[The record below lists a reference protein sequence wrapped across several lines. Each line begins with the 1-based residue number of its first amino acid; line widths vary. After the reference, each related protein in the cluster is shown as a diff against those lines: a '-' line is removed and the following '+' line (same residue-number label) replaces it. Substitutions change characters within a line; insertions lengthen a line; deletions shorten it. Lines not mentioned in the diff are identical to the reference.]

1 MVLENLINF
10 LDNNFHHKRII
21 KYLKNHKIDLVIDV
35 GAHKGE
41 FLINI
46 IPHVPFKKAYT
57 FEPQLDVFS
66 ILKKKLNNDERIKH
80 NNLALSEIIEK
91 KKITINKLTST
102 SSLSEFDNSSIFL
115 KIKNFLLRQKNEELN
130 SYEVTTTTIDDYCEK
145 LDLSNSLL
153 KIDVEGYE
161 LNVLKGSKNT
171 IKKIKFVLIE
181 NQLFNIYKNNNEKDW
196 HDYLM
201 KNKFTLIKKF
211 RFPLLHFED
220 RLYKNSLI

>member
-10 LDNNFHHKRII
+10 LDKNYHHKRII
-21 KYLKNHKIDLVIDV
+21 KYLKNHKIDLVIDA

-46 IPHVPFKKAYT
+46 IPHVPFKKAYS
-57 FEPQLDVFS
+57 FEPQLEVFN
-66 ILKKKLNNDERIKH
+66 ILKKKLINDERIKH

-91 KKITINKLTST
+91 KIITINKLTST
-102 SSLSEFDNSSIFL
+102 SSLSEFDNSSVFL
-115 KIKNFLLRQKNEELN
+115 KIKNLLLRQKNEELN
-130 SYEVTTTTIDDYCEK
+130 SYEVTTTTIDDYFEE

-181 NQLFNIYKNNNEKDW
+181 NQFFNIYKNNNEKDW

-201 KNKFTLIKKF
+201 KNKFILIKKF